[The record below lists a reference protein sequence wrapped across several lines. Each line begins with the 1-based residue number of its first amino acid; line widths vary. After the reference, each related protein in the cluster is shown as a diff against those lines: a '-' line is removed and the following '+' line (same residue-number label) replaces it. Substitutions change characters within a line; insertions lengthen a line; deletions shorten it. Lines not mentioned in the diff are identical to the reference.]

1 VTGTAALLAVLDAMG
16 LLAEHHTFSHEGVM
30 GTVLR
35 AWATDRREID
45 GVPAVVPVIDGSAS
59 ITGFHEFVSED

>member
-1 VTGTAALLAVLDAMG
+1 
-16 LLAEHHTFSHEGVM
+16 M
-30 GTVLR
+30 GTVLK

-45 GVPAVVPVIDGSAS
+45 GVAAVVPVIDGSAS